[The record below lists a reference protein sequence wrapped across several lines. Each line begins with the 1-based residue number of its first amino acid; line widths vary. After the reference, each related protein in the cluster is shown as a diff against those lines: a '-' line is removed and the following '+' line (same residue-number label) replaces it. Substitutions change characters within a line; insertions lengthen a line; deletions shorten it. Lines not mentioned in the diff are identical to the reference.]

1 MNEIV
6 NKFLLAGNKFVPELH
21 WKQPGFNCSACGPF
35 ARDKERIEKL
45 MQKGNTEFIYRNELD
60 KACFQHDMA
69 YGKAKDLPKRT
80 QPDRVLRDK
89 AFKIE
94 SDPKYN
100 GYQRGLASIVY
111 KFFDKISSR
120 SGVDAEPNNQLANE
134 LHRQIIRKSKRWK
147 VSSSFRDN
155 IWGVDFA
162 DMQSLSKYNH
172 RIKCLLCATDLLS
185 EYALVVPLKDKRATA
200 IDNAF
205 QKTISKRRKPNKI
218 WVDQGGE
225 FYNRLFKR
233 FLKTNIIEMY
243 SAYNEGKPVFAE

>member
-1 MNEIV
+1 
-6 NKFLLAGNKFVPELH
+6 
-21 WKQPGFNCSACGPF
+21 
-35 ARDKERIEKL
+35 
-45 MQKGNTEFIYRNELD
+45 
-60 KACFQHDMA
+60 
-69 YGKAKDLPKRT
+69 
-80 QPDRVLRDK
+80 
-89 AFKIE
+89 
-94 SDPKYN
+94 
-100 GYQRGLASIVY
+100 
-111 KFFDKISSR
+111 
-120 SGVDAEPNNQLANE
+120 
-134 LHRQIIRKSKRWK
+134 
-147 VSSSFRDN
+147 
-155 IWGVDFA
+155 
-162 DMQSLSKYNH
+162 MQSLSKYNH